1 VSVRSRVRSA
11 TVRLG
16 IERQA
21 LAVRRAFLPKHAR
34 ADLRD
39 QRLLI
44 ALLSEVLEPDSA
56 CLDVGAHEGAVL
68 RELVRLAPDGRHIA
82 WEPLPTL
89 AERLRAEFPGV
100 EVRQAALSDRTAQRS
115 FTHVLTAPAWS
126 GLARRPTPGGDPVEQ
141 LTVRCER
148 LDDVLP
154 EGVSPAFLKIDVEG
168 AEEEVL
174 AGAAETLMRH
184 RPLVAFEHGAG
195 SAEYF
200 GTTPE
205 RLHVLL
211 CAELGYRIQ
220 GLDGDGPYDIRRFAR
235 IFASGERVN
244 FVARPD

>member
-1 VSVRSRVRSA
+1 VRSA
-11 TVRLG
+11 AVRLG

-44 ALLSEVLEPDSA
+44 ALLSEALEPDSD

-68 RELVRLAPDGRHIA
+68 RELVRLCPDGRHIA
-82 WEPLPTL
+82 WEPLPAL

-100 EVRQAALSDRTAQRS
+100 EVRQAALSDRAAQRS
-115 FTHVLTAPAWS
+115 FTHVLDAPAWS
-126 GLARRPTPGGDPVEQ
+126 GLARRPTPGGGPVDQ
-141 LTVRCER
+141 LTVSCER

-154 EGVSPAFLKIDVEG
+154 AGVSPAFLKIDVEG

-174 AGAAETLMRH
+174 AGAAETLTRH

-205 RLHVLL
+205 RLHALL

-220 GLDGDGPYDIRRFAR
+220 GLDGDGPYDIGRFAR

>member
-1 VSVRSRVRSA
+1 VS
-11 TVRLG
+11 
-16 IERQA
+16 
-21 LAVRRAFLPKHAR
+21 
-34 ADLRD
+34 
-39 QRLLI
+39 
-44 ALLSEVLEPDSA
+44 
-56 CLDVGAHEGAVL
+56 
-68 RELVRLAPDGRHIA
+68 
-82 WEPLPTL
+82 
-89 AERLRAEFPGV
+89 
-100 EVRQAALSDRTAQRS
+100 
-115 FTHVLTAPAWS
+115 
-126 GLARRPTPGGDPVEQ
+126 
-141 LTVRCER
+141 CER

-154 EGVSPAFLKIDVEG
+154 DGLSPAFLKIDVEG

-205 RLHVLL
+205 RLHTLL
-211 CAELGYRIQ
+211 CAELGYRIE